1 MIKHLLYIATL
12 LLCHS
17 AFSQDISDQ
26 DKVVNVVSV
35 YIDGENIIYY
45 NGQTISND
53 ELTKS
58 LSKFILQNEK
68 NHSIKF
74 SNARETLYSA
84 FLETQQSII
93 KAYREV
99 WEEVSLRQY
108 KLEFSNLF
116 LEQQNE
122 IKLLYPKNITE

>member
-17 AFSQDISDQ
+17 AFSQDVGDQ
-26 DKVVNVVSV
+26 DKVISTVSV
-35 YIDGENIIYY
+35 HIDGENIIYY
-45 NGQTISND
+45 NGQAISND
-53 ELTKS
+53 ELTKN
-58 LSKFILQNEK
+58 LSKFILQNGK

-84 FLETQQSII
+84 YLEFQQSIF
-93 KAYREV
+93 KAYQEA
-99 WEEVSLRQY
+99 WEKESIKRY
-108 KLEFSNLF
+108 KLAFSSLF